1 MGFKLVH
8 GGSAVPFVVEKEAF
22 EGVRLIAEKVCKDV
36 QLVSG
41 KLPKVEEPKKGKKPT
56 GCVFAATVGQSPLLD
71 LYESEGLLDLSDIK
85 GKREVY
91 KIAVIGEGNKA
102 VLVVA
107 GSDKRGTIYGLFHL
121 SECIGVSH
129 LVYWADVV
137 PVKCKEPVIADDRM
151 ITSKEPSVKYRGFFI
166 NDEWPSFGNWTMEK
180 FGGFNAKVYEH
191 VFELLLRMK
200 GNYLWPAMW
209 SASFPLDGPGL
220 LNAELADTYGVVMG
234 TSHHEPC
241 LRASEE
247 WDKVRGPETR
257 FGNEWNYYTNRDGL
271 LKYWE
276 EGLARSGKFENIIT
290 IGMRGERDTSMLGP
304 DATLEQNISL
314 LKDII
319 TEQRKLIAKYV
330 NEDTTQVPQMLAL
343 YKEVEDYFYGDAT
356 TAGLKDWDGLDGVTL
371 MLCEDNF
378 GNMRTLPKKEVR
390 DHKGGYGM
398 YYHFD
403 YHGGPVSYEWV
414 NSTPI
419 AKVWEQMSM
428 AYDYGIRDIWIVNV
442 GDLKPQEFPLS
453 YFMNLAYDF
462 EKNGTTAPNMTEE
475 FTDTFVK
482 NQFGGAFE
490 EKELSEISYIL
501 KEYTRLNG
509 IRRPEVMAAHIYHP
523 VHYGEMEK
531 VRARAQ
537 KMAETATKLYLS
549 CKKEYKAA
557 FCQLIYF
564 PAVAS
569 ANVIQMQTAS
579 GLNQFYARS
588 GMTVANRYAKEIE
601 SAIVRD
607 TELTEEYHSV
617 ADGKWNHMMS
627 SAHIGFRAWND
638 EGWQYPVAQTVY
650 GVKGTR
656 PAVRLFGEERI
667 YLGGSIRLTAPRA
680 GGEVRVEL
688 LNGGVN
694 AVSFTASA
702 EGECSVSVEQ
712 GSYEMNTWLTVTVAG
727 GEAGVAGTVRI
738 NANGRWFEL
747 KVERVAP
754 ALVKLK
760 KESFMKEYAKQVQGV
775 GEYVAFEAGDFV
787 ESKKCGETEYK
798 LLTNYG
804 RTKDSVKAYPSTE
817 SFSEEQAVKHE
828 TAELTYL
835 LEAAEDGEYGVVV
848 YVAPTNPLYP
858 GDAQRLA
865 LTANDNVTEVF
876 STLPKNFL
884 AGNCW
889 NAEWNN
895 NVLDNIR
902 QCKLTVTLKKGE
914 NRLTIGLV
922 DAGVVVQKL
931 VVYPVA
937 NPLKNSYLGPCGEL

>member
-8 GGSAVPFVVEKEAF
+8 GSSAVPFVIEKEAF
-22 EGVRLIAEKVCKDV
+22 EGVRFVAGKVCKDI

-41 KLPKVEEPKKGKKPT
+41 KLPKTEQPKKVKKLS
-56 GCVFAATVGQSPLLD
+56 GCVLAATVGKSPILE
-71 LYESEGLLDLSDIK
+71 LYEREGLLDLSDIK
-85 GKREVY
+85 GKNEVY
-91 KIAVIGEGNKA
+91 KIAVVGEGNKA

-107 GSDKRGTIYGLFHL
+107 GSDKRGTIYGLFHI
-121 SECIGVSH
+121 SDCIGVSH
-129 LVYWADVV
+129 LVYWADVP
-137 PVKCKEPVIADDRM
+137 PVKCKEPMVADRQM

-166 NDEWPSFGNWTMEK
+166 NDEWPSFGNWTEEK
-180 FGGFNAKVYEH
+180 FGDFNAKMYDH

-220 LNAELADTYGVVMG
+220 ANAELADTYGIVMG

-319 TEQRKLIAKYV
+319 TEQRKLIAKHV
-330 NEDTTQVPQMLAL
+330 DEDTTKVPQMLAL
-343 YKEVEDYFYGDAT
+343 YKEVEEYYYGDEK

-378 GNMRTLPKKEVR
+378 GNMRTLPKEEFR
-390 DHKGGYGM
+390 QRKGGYGM

-414 NSTPI
+414 NSTPL

-453 YFMNLAYDF
+453 YFMDLAYDF
-462 EKNGTTAPNMTEE
+462 EKNGTALPNQTEA
-475 FTDTFVK
+475 FTDAFVK
-482 NQFGGAFE
+482 KQFGGSFTE
-490 EKELSEISYIL
+490 DELNEISYIL

-509 IRRPEVMAAHIYHP
+509 MRRPEVMAAHVYHP
-523 VHYGEMEK
+523 VHYGEAE
-531 VRARAQ
+531 RIHARA
-537 KMAETATKLYLS
+537 KRLAETATKLYVS
-549 CKKEYKAA
+549 CKKEYMAA
-557 FCQLIYF
+557 FCQLVYF

-579 GLNQFYARS
+579 GLNQFYARW

-607 TELTEEYHSV
+607 AELTEEYHQT
-617 ADGKWNHMMS
+617 AGGKWNHMMS
-627 SAHIGFRAWND
+627 SAHIGFRSWND
-638 EGWQYPVAQTVY
+638 EGWQYPVAQLVY
-650 GVKGTR
+650 GVKGVR
-656 PAVRLFGEERI
+656 PALRLFGESRI
-667 YLGGSIRLTAPRA
+667 YLGGSIAVTMPRA
-680 GGEVRVEL
+680 GGAVRVEL
-688 LNGGVN
+688 LNGGVETVGFS
-694 AVSFTASA
+694 AVA
-702 EGECSVSVEQ
+702 EGECSVDTKQ
-712 GSYEMNTWLTVTVAG
+712 GTYKMSTWLTINVTG
-727 GEAGVAGTVRI
+727 GEAGIAGTVKVS
-738 NANGRWFEL
+738 AGGRMFEL

-754 ALVKLK
+754 ILVKLR
-760 KESFMKEYAKQVQGV
+760 KESFTEDYAKQVQGI
-775 GEYVAFEAGDFV
+775 GDYVVFEAGDF
-787 ESKKCGETEYK
+787 EENRKEGTAEYR

-804 RTKDSVKAYPSTE
+804 RTKDSVKVYPTTV
-817 SFSEEQAVKHE
+817 SFTAEQAANHK
-828 TAELTYL
+828 TAELTYVF
-835 LEAAEDGEYGVVV
+835 EATQEGQYGVSV
-848 YVAPTNPLYP
+848 YVSPTNPLYP
-858 GDAQRLA
+858 GDRQRLA
-865 LTANDNVTEVF
+865 LTANDGDTQVF
-876 STLPKNFL
+876 TTLPDNFQ
-884 AGNCW
+884 AGNCH
-889 NAEWNN
+889 NREWNE

-902 QCKLTVTLKKGE
+902 ECKLTFMLRKGE
-914 NRLTIGLV
+914 NRLTVGAV
-922 DAGVVVQKL
+922 DAGVIVQKL
-931 VVYPVA
+931 VIYPLA
-937 NPLKNSYLGPCGEL
+937 KPIRESYLGPWGE

>member
-1 MGFKLVH
+1 MDFKLVH
-8 GGSAVPFVVEKEAF
+8 GSSAVPFAVEKEAY
-22 EGVRLIAEKVCKDV
+22 EGVRLIAQKVCKDV

-41 KLPKVEEPKKGKKPT
+41 RLPKIEQPKKVRKPS
-56 GCVFAATVGQSPLLD
+56 GCVLAATVGQSPILD

-91 KIAVIGEGNKA
+91 KIAVVGEGNKA

-107 GSDKRGTIYGLFHL
+107 GSDKRGTIYGLFHI
-121 SECIGVSH
+121 SESIGVSH
-129 LVYWADVV
+129 LVYWADVP
-137 PVKCKEPVIADDRM
+137 PVKCKEPVVTEAQM

-166 NDEWPSFGNWTMEK
+166 NDEWPSFGNWTVEK
-180 FGGFNAKVYEH
+180 FGDFNAKMYDH

-247 WDKVRGPETR
+247 WDKVRGPETE
-257 FGNEWNYYTNRDGL
+257 FGNAWNYYINREGL

-276 EGLARSGKFENIIT
+276 GGLARSGKFENIIT

-319 TEQRKLIAKYV
+319 TEQRKLIAKHV

-343 YKEVEDYFYGDAT
+343 YKEVEEYYYGDET
-356 TAGLKDWDGLDGVTL
+356 TAGLKEWDGLDGVTL

-378 GNMRTLPKKEVR
+378 GNMRTLPKKELR
-390 DHKGGYGM
+390 DRKGGYGM

-442 GDLKPQEFPLS
+442 GDIKPQEFPLS
-453 YFMNLAYDF
+453 YFMSLAYDF
-462 EKNGTTAPNMTEE
+462 EKNGTNVPNETEA
-475 FTDTFVK
+475 FTDVFVK
-482 NQFGGAFE
+482 RQFGGGFSE
-490 EKELSEISYIL
+490 DDLNEISYII

-509 IRRPEVMAAHIYHP
+509 IRRPEVMASDVYHP
-523 VHYGEMEK
+523 VHYGETENL
-531 VRARAQ
+531 RARAR
-537 KMAETATKLYLS
+537 KLAETATKLYVS

-557 FCQLIYF
+557 FCQLVYF

-579 GLNQFYARS
+579 GLNRFYARS
-588 GMTVANRYAKEIE
+588 GMTVANRYVKEME

-607 TELTEEYHSV
+607 RELTEEYHKT

-650 GVKGTR
+650 GVKGAR
-656 PAVRLFGEERI
+656 PALRLFGEERI
-667 YLGGSIRLTAPRA
+667 YLGGSINVTTPRA
-680 GGEVRVEL
+680 GGAIRAEL
-688 LNGGVN
+688 LNGGVEK
-694 AVSFTASA
+694 VEFTATA
-702 EGECSVSVEQ
+702 EGECSVDITK
-712 GSYEMNTWLTVTVAG
+712 GSYEMNAWLTVNVTG
-727 GEAGVAGTVRI
+727 GEAGVAGTVKVS
-738 NANGRWFEL
+738 ANGRVFEL

-760 KESFMKEYAKQVQGV
+760 KESFMTEYAKQVQGV
-775 GEYVAFEAGDFV
+775 GEYVVFEAGDFI
-787 ESKKCGETEYK
+787 ESHKAGDVEYK

-804 RTKDSVKAYPSTE
+804 RTKDSVKAYPTTE
-817 SFSEEQAVKHE
+817 SFTKEQAEAHE
-828 TAELTYL
+828 TTELTYL
-835 LEAAEDGEYGVVV
+835 LEAAQDGQYGVAV

-865 LTANDNVTEVF
+865 LTANGGTTQVF
-876 STLPKNFL
+876 TTLPKNFL

-889 NAEWNN
+889 NAEWNQ

-902 QCKLTVTLKKGE
+902 QCKLTIILKKGE
-914 NRLTIGLV
+914 NRLTVGAV
-922 DAGVVVQKL
+922 DAGVVVQKI
-931 VVYPVA
+931 VVYPLA
-937 NPLKNSYLGPCGEL
+937 KPLKESYLGPCGD

>member
-1 MGFKLVH
+1 MDFKLVH
-8 GGSAVPFVVEKEAF
+8 GSSAVPFVVEKEAF
-22 EGVRLIAEKVCKDV
+22 EGVRLIAGKVCKDV

-41 KLPKVEEPKKGKKPT
+41 RLPKVEQPKKVKKPS
-56 GCVFAATVGQSPLLD
+56 GCVLAATVGKSPILD
-71 LYESEGLLDLSDIK
+71 LYESEGLLDLSEIK

-107 GSDKRGTIYGLFHL
+107 GSDKRGTIYGLFHI
-121 SECIGVSH
+121 SESIGVSP
-129 LVYWADVV
+129 LVYWADVP
-137 PVKCKEPVIADDRM
+137 PVRCKEPVVADAQM

-166 NDEWPSFGNWTMEK
+166 NDEWPSFGGWTCEK
-180 FGGFNAKVYEH
+180 FGDFNAKMYDH

-220 LNAELADTYGVVMG
+220 ANAELADTYGVVMG

-247 WDKVRGPETR
+247 WDKVRGPETE
-257 FGNEWNYYTNRDGL
+257 FGNDWNYYTNRDGL

-276 EGLARSGKFENIIT
+276 GGLARSGKFENIIT

-330 NEDTTQVPQMLAL
+330 NEDTAKVPQMLAL
-343 YKEVEDYFYGDAT
+343 YKEVEAYYYGDET
-356 TAGLKDWDGLDGVTL
+356 TSGLKDWEGLDGVTL

-378 GNMRTLPKKEVR
+378 GNMRTLPKEELR
-390 DHKGGYGM
+390 GHKGGYGM

-414 NSTPI
+414 NSTPL

-453 YFMNLAYDF
+453 YFMSLAYDF
-462 EKNGTTAPNMTEE
+462 EKNGTTAPNTTEQ
-475 FTDTFVK
+475 FTDVFVK
-482 NQFGGAFE
+482 QQFGGAFGE
-490 EKELSEISYIL
+490 SELNEISYIL

-509 IRRPEVMAAHIYHP
+509 MRRPEVMAANVYHP
-523 VHYGEMEK
+523 VHYGETEK
-531 VRARAQ
+531 LRARAQ
-537 KMAETATKLYLS
+537 RLAETATKLYLS
-549 CKKEYKAA
+549 CRKEYKAA
-557 FCQLIYF
+557 FCELVYF

-569 ANVIQMQTAS
+569 ANVIQMQTAA
-579 GLNQFYARS
+579 GLNQYYAMN
-588 GMTVANRYAKEIE
+588 GMTIANRYAKEVE

-607 TELTEEYHSV
+607 TELTEEYHKA

-627 SAHIGFRAWND
+627 SAHIGFCAWND
-638 EGWQYPVAQTVY
+638 EGWKYPVAQTVY
-650 GVKGTR
+650 GVKGAR
-656 PAVRLFGEERI
+656 PALRLFGEERI
-667 YLGGSIRLTAPRA
+667 YLGGSVTLKAPRA
-680 GGEVRVEL
+680 GGDVRIEL
-688 LNGGVN
+688 LNGGVER
-694 AVSFTASA
+694 VDFTAAA
-702 EGECSVSVEQ
+702 EGECSVDAAQ
-712 GSYEMNTWLTVTVAG
+712 GSYEMNAWLTVTVTG
-727 GEAGVAGTVRI
+727 GEAGAAGTVVI
-738 NANGRWFEL
+738 SANGRRFEL

-754 ALVKLK
+754 VLVKLK
-760 KESFMKEYAKQVQGV
+760 KESFMTEYAKQVQGV
-775 GEYVAFEAGDFV
+775 GDYVAFEAGDFV
-787 ESKKCGETEYK
+787 ESHKGGNAEYR

-804 RTKDSVKAYPSTE
+804 RTKDSVKAYPTTV
-817 SFSEEQAVKHE
+817 SFTEEQAARHE

-835 LEAAEDGEYGVVV
+835 LEAAKDGEYGVIV

-865 LTANDNVTEVF
+865 LTVNGDETTVF
-876 STLPKNFL
+876 TTLPEHFL
-884 AGNCW
+884 AGNCY
-889 NAEWNN
+889 NAQWNN

-914 NRLTIGLV
+914 NRLTIGAV
-922 DAGVVVQKL
+922 DAGVIVQKI
-931 VVYPVA
+931 VVYPPA
-937 NPLKNSYLGPCGEL
+937 MPLKDSYLGPCGE

>member
-1 MGFKLVH
+1 MSFKLVH
-8 GGSAVPFVVEKEAF
+8 GSSAVPFVVEKEAF

-36 QLVSG
+36 QSVSG
-41 KLPKVEEPKKGKKPT
+41 RLPKIEQPKKVKKLS
-56 GCVFAATVGQSPLLD
+56 GCVFAATVGHSSILD
-71 LYESEGLLDLSDIK
+71 MYENEGLLDLSDVR

-91 KIAVIGEGNKA
+91 KIVVVGEGNKA

-107 GSDKRGTIYGLFHL
+107 GSDKRGTIYGLFHI
-121 SECIGVSH
+121 SESIGVSP
-129 LVYWADVV
+129 LVYWADVM
-137 PVKCKEPVIADDRM
+137 PAKCKEPELTEAQM

-166 NDEWPSFGNWTMEK
+166 NDEWPSFGGWTCEK
-180 FGGFNAKVYEH
+180 FGDFNAKMYDH

-220 LNAELADTYGVVMG
+220 ANAELADTYGVVMG

-271 LKYWE
+271 LTYWE

-319 TEQRKLIAKYV
+319 TEQRKLIAKHV

-343 YKEVEDYFYGDAT
+343 YKEVEAYYYGDES

-378 GNMRTLPKKEVR
+378 GNMRTLPKEELR
-390 DHKGGYGM
+390 ERKGGYGM

-414 NSTPI
+414 NSTPL

-453 YFMNLAYDF
+453 YFMSLAYDF
-462 EKNGTTAPNMTEE
+462 EKNGTDAPNRTEA
-475 FTDTFVK
+475 FTEGFVK
-482 NQFGGAFE
+482 QQFGEVFSE
-490 EKELSEISYIL
+490 TEQKEIGYVL

-509 IRRPEVMAAHIYHP
+509 MRRPEVMTERVYHP
-523 VHYGEMEK
+523 VHYGETRK
-531 VRARAQ
+531 IRARA
-537 KMAETATKLYLS
+537 KKLTETATRLYAS
-549 CKKEYKAA
+549 CKKEQKAA
-557 FCQLIYF
+557 FCQLVYF

-569 ANVIQMQTAS
+569 ANVILMQTAA
-579 GLNQFYARS
+579 GLNRYYAAW

-601 SAIVRD
+601 VAIAKD
-607 TELTEEYHSV
+607 TELTKEYHTI

-638 EGWQYPVAQTVY
+638 EGWQYPVAQRVF
-650 GVKGTR
+650 GVKGSR
-656 PAVRLFGEERI
+656 PALRVYGEERI
-667 YLGGSIRLTAPRA
+667 WLGGSRPVTVPRA
-680 GGEVRVEL
+680 GGIVRIEL
-688 LNGGVN
+688 LNGGVEK
-694 AVSFTASA
+694 VEYTVTT
-702 EGECSVSVEQ
+702 EGGCSVDAAKGV
-712 GSYEMNTWLTVTVAG
+712 YEMNAWITVSVVG
-727 GEAGVAGTVRI
+727 GEAGPAGKVLI
-738 NANGRWFEL
+738 SAGQKCFEL
-747 KVERVAP
+747 KLERVAP
-754 ALVKLK
+754 DLVKYK
-760 KESFMKEYAKQVQGV
+760 KESFTKEYTKQVQGI
-775 GEYVAFEAGDFV
+775 GEYVVFEAGEFA
-787 ESKKCGETEYK
+787 EKKNAGMAEYR

-804 RTKDSVKAYPSTE
+804 RTKDSVKVYPTTVSFTE
-817 SFSEEQAVKHE
+817 EAAAKHE

-835 LEAAEDGEYGVVV
+835 FEAANDGAYGVAV

-858 GDAQRLA
+858 GDAQCLA
-865 LTANDNVTEVF
+865 LSVNEEPVQVF
-876 STLPKNFL
+876 STLPDNFQ
-884 AGNCW
+884 AGNCH
-889 NAEWNN
+889 NPEWNE

-914 NRLTIGLV
+914 NRLTIGAV

-937 NPLKNSYLGPCGEL
+937 KPLKESYLGPSGE

>member
-1 MGFKLVH
+1 MLVH
-8 GGSAVPFVVEKEAF
+8 GSSAVPFVVEKEAF
-22 EGVRLIAEKVCKDV
+22 EGVRLVAGKVCKDV
-36 QLVSG
+36 QSVSG
-41 KLPKVEEPKKGKKPT
+41 RLPKVEQPKKVKKLS
-56 GCVFAATVGQSPLLD
+56 GCVFAATVGQSPILD
-71 LYESEGLLDLSDIK
+71 LYENEGLLDLSDIR

-91 KIAVIGEGNKA
+91 KITVVGEGNKA
-102 VLVVA
+102 VLVIA
-107 GSDKRGTIYGLFHL
+107 GSDKRGTIYGLFHI
-121 SECIGVSH
+121 SESIGVSH
-129 LVYWADVV
+129 LVYWADVP
-137 PVKCKEPVIADDRM
+137 PVKCKEPVVAEDRM

-166 NDEWPSFGNWTMEK
+166 NDEWPSFGNWTVEK
-180 FGGFNAKVYEH
+180 FGGFNAKMYEH

-209 SASFPLDGPGL
+209 SASFPLDGPGV

-257 FGNEWNYYTNRDGL
+257 FGNERNYYTNREGL
-271 LKYWE
+271 LTYWE
-276 EGLARSGKFENIIT
+276 EGLERSGKFENIIT
-290 IGMRGERDTSMLGP
+290 VGMRGERDTSMLGP

-319 TEQRKLIAKYV
+319 TEQRKLIAKHV
-330 NEDTTQVPQMLAL
+330 NEDTAQVPQMLAL
-343 YKEVEDYFYGDAT
+343 YKEVEDYYYGDEA

-378 GNMRTLPKKEVR
+378 GNMRTLPKKELR
-390 DHKGGYGM
+390 DRKGGYGM

-419 AKVWEQMSM
+419 AKVWEQMAM

-442 GDLKPQEFPLS
+442 GDIKPQEFPLS

-462 EKNGTTAPNMTEE
+462 EKNGTNTPNATEE
-475 FTDTFVK
+475 FTDAFVK
-482 NQFGGAFE
+482 AQFGGGFAE
-490 EKELSEISYIL
+490 DELNEISYIL

-509 IRRPEVMAAHIYHP
+509 IRRPEVMAAEVYHP
-523 VHYGEMEK
+523 VHYGETESL
-531 VRARAQ
+531 RARAQ
-537 KMAETATKLYLS
+537 KLAETAIRLYLS

-557 FCQLIYF
+557 FCQLVYY

-579 GLNQFYARS
+579 GLNRFYAGH
-588 GMTVANRYAKEIE
+588 GMTVANRYVKEIE

-607 TELTEEYHSV
+607 RELTEEYHKA

-650 GVKGTR
+650 GVKGAR
-656 PAVRLFGEERI
+656 PALRLFGEERV
-667 YLGGSIRLTAPRA
+667 YLGGSITLLAPRA
-680 GGEVRVEL
+680 GGTVRVEL
-688 LNGGVN
+688 LNGGVEN
-694 AVSFTASA
+694 VEFSVTT
-702 EGECSVSVEQ
+702 EGECAVDTVK
-712 GSYEMNTWLTVTVAG
+712 GSYAMNAWITVAVTG
-727 GEAGVAGTVRI
+727 GESGVAGSVKVT
-738 NANGRWFEL
+738 ANGRTFEL

-754 ALVKLK
+754 TLVKLK
-760 KESFMKEYAKQVQGV
+760 KESFMPEYAKQVQGI
-775 GEYVAFEAGDFV
+775 GEYVVFEAGDFV
-787 ESKKCGETEYK
+787 ESRKAGNAAYK

-804 RTKDSVKAYPSTE
+804 RTKDSVKVYPTTE
-817 SFSEEQAVKHE
+817 SFTKEQAKAHE

-835 LEAAEDGEYGVVV
+835 LEAAQDGQYGVTV
-848 YVAPTNPLYP
+848 YVSPTNPLYP
-858 GDAQRLA
+858 GDEQRLA
-865 LTANDNVTEVF
+865 LTANADETQVVT
-876 STLPKNFL
+876 TLPKNFL

-889 NAEWNN
+889 NAEWNQ

-902 QCKLTVTLKKGE
+902 QCKLVVTLKKGE
-914 NRLTIGLV
+914 NRLTVGAV

-931 VVYPVA
+931 VVYPLAKPVK
-937 NPLKNSYLGPCGEL
+937 LSYLGPCGE